1 MKSFN
6 KKINKTGAIT
16 LPSALRREFGLTG
29 GEKFKIEVCAEDGT
43 ILLQRTNGQCLFCD
57 SDKQLIVYMG
67 RFVCAKCVE
76 NMDVDVSER
85 KFANAFV
92 GQVSSS

>member
-16 LPSALRREFGLTG
+16 LPSALRRDFGLTG

-57 SDKQLIVYMG
+57 SDKQLIVHRG
-67 RFVCAKCVE
+67 RFVCANCVE
-76 NMDVDVSER
+76 QMDVDVSER

-92 GQVSSS
+92 GQEASS